1 MFSILSSGVCLVSSV
16 NACACDCSSLIHSL
30 NSCSF
35 LITPIKKVIA
45 WLFCRSFI
53 LISKKSLFYKGFGYR
68 KVYKESVNLNL
79 MNIKEIEENLNM
91 SLSYIHESDFFDKDE
106 NLNIAF
112 SYVLDCKFKNDEIA
126 IKTIKKLKFGFCE
139 SDLIDLYNNF

>member
-1 MFSILSSGVCLVSSV
+1 ML
-16 NACACDCSSLIHSL
+16 
-30 NSCSF
+30 
-35 LITPIKKVIA
+35 
-45 WLFCRSFI
+45 
-53 LISKKSLFYKGFGYR
+53 YKGFYHTNL
-68 KVYKESVNLNL
+68 YKTKVNLNL
-79 MNIKEIEENLNM
+79 MNIEEIEENLNM
-91 SLSYIHESDFFDKDE
+91 SLSYIHESDFFNKNE